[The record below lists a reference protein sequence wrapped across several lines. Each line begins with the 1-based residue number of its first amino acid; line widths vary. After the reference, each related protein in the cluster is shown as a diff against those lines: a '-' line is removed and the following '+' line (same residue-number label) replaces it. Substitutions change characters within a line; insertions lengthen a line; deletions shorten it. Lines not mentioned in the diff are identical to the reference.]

1 MKRDVNPE
9 RERQSGWAVQPQRQ
23 AEPEPE
29 MDEYDDD
36 DDGGDDESLAWEY
49 ILLTGI
55 AGETAGAFRTASPRC
70 VWLTKEGPE
79 LISDFSDRD
88 RNVSEPDAVLS
99 AIADLG
105 DQGWEM
111 VGPPWNGLLFFKR
124 PKA

>member
-1 MKRDVNPE
+1 MRRDVNPD
-9 RERQSGWAVQPQRQ
+9 RERQSGWAAQPQQ
-23 AEPEPE
+23 EGEPGE
-29 MDEYDDD
+29 DEAYDD
-36 DDGGDDESLAWEY
+36 GDDEAAPAWEY
-49 ILLTGI
+49 LLFTGI

-70 VWLTKEGPE
+70 VWLTKDGPE

-88 RNVSEPDAVLS
+88 PNVAEPDAVLS

>member
-1 MKRDVNPE
+1 MRRDVNPD
-9 RERQSGWAVQPQRQ
+9 RERQSGWATQPQQ
-23 AEPEPE
+23 EVEPEVDE
-29 MDEYDDD
+29 DQEYDD
-36 DDGGDDESLAWEY
+36 GDEEVAPAWEY
-49 ILLTGI
+49 VLLTGI
-55 AGETAGAFRTASPRC
+55 AGEPAGAFRTATPRC
-70 VWLTKEGPE
+70 VWLTKDGPE

-88 RNVSEPDAVLS
+88 QRVSEPDAVLA

>member
-1 MKRDVNPE
+1 MRRDVNPD
-9 RERQSGWAVQPQRQ
+9 RERQSGWAVQPQQ
-23 AEPEPE
+23 EGEPDADGDE
-29 MDEYDDD
+29 EYDDS
-36 DDGGDDESLAWEY
+36 DEEAAPAWEY
-49 ILLTGI
+49 VLFTGI
-55 AGETAGAFRTASPRC
+55 VGEAAGAFRTASPRC
-70 VWLTKEGPE
+70 VWLTKDGPE

-88 RNVSEPDAVLS
+88 PSVAEPDAVLA